1 MGTIGGC
8 FGRVG
13 EPSIVKRP
21 ETAAPIETGS
31 IRRRSLLT
39 VENDGCVNQP
49 GLLAKRL
56 GIEAVLLQKSRALIC
71 KKYISILKQLIE
83 ASTIFF
89 RVVEYR

>member
-1 MGTIGGC
+1 
-8 FGRVG
+8 
-13 EPSIVKRP
+13 
-21 ETAAPIETGS
+21 
-31 IRRRSLLT
+31 